1 MPFILTDKKTG
12 RQHISQTIDDV
23 LLKLN
28 QLCEFRQIKKLKEFY
43 SIEDELDE
51 DN

>member
-1 MPFILTDKKTG
+1 MAFILTDKKTG
-12 RQHISQTIDDV
+12 KQNISQTITEV

-28 QLCEFRQIKKLKEFY
+28 QLSNFRQIKQLQEYY

-51 DN
+51 TD